1 MLPIRSNIDRMLRAL
16 ASVAMGTCLRPGFS
30 VSLKKQW
37 GHVRSD
43 CAHRFQS
50 TADRQA
56 LTLNSDCQGRIFLNC
71 CFLQCS

>member
-1 MLPIRSNIDRMLRAL
+1 MLRAL
-16 ASVAMGTCLRPGFS
+16 ASVAMGTCLRSGFS

-56 LTLNSDCQGRIFLNC
+56 LTLNSDCQGKNIFELL
-71 CFLQCS
+71 FPTV